1 MQGVQMVVHS
11 MAVVWYM
18 HVVCG
23 VWWWV
28 VVGVRRWLLVCVG
41 GHSDLVQLPHLVEA
55 LFKFGQVPEYTYT
68 FLCISD
74 TEPNLT
80 LQCIDMLDWE
90 CVTTMYVHTCFACTY
105 ACTYVHTTCCAHRQ

>member
-1 MQGVQMVVHS
+1 MQGVQMSVHS
-11 MAVVWYM
+11 TAVVWYM

-55 LFKFGQVPEYTYT
+55 LFKFGQVPEYTDT

-74 TEPNLT
+74 TELNLT

-90 CVTTMYVHTCFACTY
+90 CVITMYVHTCFACTY
-105 ACTYVHTTCCAHRQ
+105 V

>member
-1 MQGVQMVVHS
+1 M
-11 MAVVWYM
+11 
-18 HVVCG
+18 
-23 VWWWV
+23 

-55 LFKFGQVPEYTYT
+55 LFKFGQVPEYTDT

-90 CVTTMYVHTCFACTY
+90 CVITMTVRTHMLCMPVRMYVNTYNLLCTQTMTGY
-105 ACTYVHTTCCAHRQ
+105 HLMPAPKV